1 MAHPL
6 TISNFL
12 RSKGEQRNGDFRS
25 NYMYM
30 HISKLARKI
39 IPECLNTL
47 CNEQFYMRKQYYLY
61 TTEPLTIKEEN
72 CVLLLYKRI
81 NVEVWTESKPTWIF
95 YCPLFHTVMPS
106 VKSLNSCFFFFHSSS
121 LLRCWQISLSDRPQL
136 AVWSPLSSRP
146 LHRRSWGHEC
156 SLRPSLGSAHSPH
169 IPCI

>member
-6 TISNFL
+6 TVSNFL

-95 YCPLFHTVMPS
+95 YCPPCS
-106 VKSLNSCFFFFHSSS
+106 I
-121 LLRCWQISLSDRPQL
+121 LLC
-136 AVWSPLSSRP
+136 PL
-146 LHRRSWGHEC
+146 
-156 SLRPSLGSAHSPH
+156 
-169 IPCI
+169 